1 MLGRRDLGENDQM
14 CIECMLGVKDVKKF
28 IEDYR
33 KTIRDHMKMV
43 CDFLHVAYASKCRN
57 KVIHSI
63 DAVIDELVYYS
74 TPQMVC
80 QRLGL
85 CDNTDGIQN
94 IKYPDGFMAR
104 SSHRDHELHFQLH
117 DELHKKVLTIYLFR
131 ISIYPYINFFY

>member
-1 MLGRRDLGENDQM
+1 
-14 CIECMLGVKDVKKF
+14 MLGVKDVKKF

-63 DAVIDELVYYS
+63 DAIIDELVYYS

-85 CDNTDGIQN
+85 CDNTDGIPN
-94 IKYPDGFMAR
+94 IKYPADFRRTLVCARVEGSRYDGNDCVAT
-104 SSHRDHELHFQLH
+104 DCVLCGELQQLNICGFR
-117 DELHKKVLTIYLFR
+117 VLAPSLWTL
-131 ISIYPYINFFY
+131 